1 MLVIFLLSKRNVF
14 AVKLNFIF
22 TGFKQLLFCFFVFF
36 SGYGEMMS
44 DEVAENISKEKI
56 LKNMATEN
64 KILNNITRETLLQSL
79 SEKEQ

>member
-14 AVKLNFIF
+14 AVKLYFIF
-22 TGFKQLLFCFFVFF
+22 TGFKQLLFLFFFF

-64 KILNNITRETLLQSL
+64 KILNNITHETLLQSL